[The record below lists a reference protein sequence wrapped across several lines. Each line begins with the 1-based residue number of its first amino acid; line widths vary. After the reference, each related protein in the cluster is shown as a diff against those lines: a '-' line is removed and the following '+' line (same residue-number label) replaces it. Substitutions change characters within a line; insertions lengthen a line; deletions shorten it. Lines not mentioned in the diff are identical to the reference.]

1 MRVLWKL
8 FLDWIKRKLR
18 SPFSNFVTKLVL
30 YCGIGIV
37 ASPIIE
43 HLIFS
48 VTLKHWLGIDLGI
61 EVPDL
66 NAYIFGSIL
75 IVIGAIHNLIFIKF
89 NQEYSIKI
97 KDAKASV
104 YGELWA
110 KCDKMIDDVC
120 RLEHLYMTSYS
131 DNDSDYALKAEESSM
146 EFMSFMRINRPFM
159 FSEEFYEKTS
169 VIYKACIQEAQCFRG
184 HISNKQE
191 LLETGNTKCNFNS
204 ALKETSLKMN
214 SICNKYDDICSEIRE
229 FIDEI

>member
-1 MRVLWKL
+1 MREIWKL

-43 HLIFS
+43 HLIFRAI
-48 VTLKHWLGIDLGI
+48 LKHWLGIDLGI
-61 EVPDL
+61 EIPGL

-75 IVIGAIHNLIFIKF
+75 IVIGVIHNLIFIKF
-89 NQEYSIKI
+89 NQDYAIRI
-97 KDAKASV
+97 KDAKTSV
-104 YGELWA
+104 YRELWV

-131 DNDSDYALKAEESSM
+131 DDDSDYALKAEESSM
-146 EFMSFMRINRPFM
+146 EFMNFMRINRPFM

-169 VIYKACIQEAQCFRG
+169 EIYKACIWEAQCFRG
-184 HISNKQE
+184 HISKKKE
-191 LLETGNTKCNFNS
+191 LLETGNTQCDFNL
-204 ALKETSLKMN
+204 ALRETSAQMN
-214 SICNKYDDICSEIRE
+214 SITNKYGDICSEIRD
-229 FIDEI
+229 FLDEI